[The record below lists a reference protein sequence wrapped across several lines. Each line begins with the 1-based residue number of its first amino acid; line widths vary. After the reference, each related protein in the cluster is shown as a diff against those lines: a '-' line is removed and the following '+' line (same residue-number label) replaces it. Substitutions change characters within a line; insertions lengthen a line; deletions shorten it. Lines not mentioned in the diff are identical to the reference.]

1 MFFNFFF
8 IFQAVELA
16 MKFVGDRAYDVA
28 KAACPRLAE
37 IKCYEQVCSG
47 QSQYCNTILL
57 LLNSYKVVKKSL
69 PSKLRSYL

>member
-1 MFFNFFF
+1 
-8 IFQAVELA
+8 

-47 QSQYCNTILL
+47 QSQYCSTILL
-57 LLNSYKVVKKSL
+57 LLNCTLPKSL
-69 PSKLRSYL
+69 FEVLFSS

>member
-1 MFFNFFF
+1 
-8 IFQAVELA
+8 

-47 QSQYCNTILL
+47 QYRYCTTILL
-57 LLNSYKVVKKSL
+57 LLNSYEVV
-69 PSKLRSYL
+69 